1 MSCRGS
7 TGVTLWEC
15 EGTWTPH
22 APLWR
27 GVFAF
32 FDEVEKRKHPTR
44 MGWHAL
50 ACVFRRAQAKPTAG
64 DTC

>member
-1 MSCRGS
+1 
-7 TGVTLWEC
+7 VFAFFDE
-15 EGTWTPH
+15 
-22 APLWR
+22 R

-50 ACVFRRAQAKPTAG
+50 ACIFCLAQAELAAG